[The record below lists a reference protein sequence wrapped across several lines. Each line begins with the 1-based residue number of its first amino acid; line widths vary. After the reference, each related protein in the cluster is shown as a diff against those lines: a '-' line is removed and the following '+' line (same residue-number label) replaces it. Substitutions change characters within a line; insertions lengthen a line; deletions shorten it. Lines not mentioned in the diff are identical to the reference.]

1 MLLWIAIAIAVIYG
15 LLKKFSDGLSDTSL
29 WIAKIMMSEGDENII
44 ESKSLLKA
52 NQAVLMEGWPSNV
65 LFITYLLPIASIIVG
80 FIYSWWG
87 GILMIVSVVL
97 CGSVAQFF
105 IRRPLT
111 YYVLI
116 YLSRMANRFAD
127 YKKNN
132 DLVRADA
139 IEPFSD
145 KIKEILTIYA
155 GSGIG
160 VPTPKEINENPYGD
174 IYFLLSKNN

>member
-1 MLLWIAIAIAVIYG
+1 MLLWIAIAIAIIYG
-15 LLKKFSDGLSDTSL
+15 FLKKFSDGLSDTSL
-29 WIAKIMMSEGDENII
+29 WIAKIMMSEGDQNIL
-44 ESKSLLKA
+44 ESKGLLKA
-52 NQAVLMEGWPSNV
+52 NQAVLMEGWPSNI
-65 LFITYLLPIASIIVG
+65 LFITYLLPIASIIIG

-87 GILMIVSVVL
+87 GIIMMLSVAL
-97 CGSVAQFF
+97 CGSVAEFF
-105 IRRPLT
+105 FRRPLT

-132 DLVRADA
+132 DSVRADA
-139 IEPFSD
+139 IELFSD
-145 KIKEILTIYA
+145 KIKEILTIYF

-160 VPTPKEINENPYGD
+160 VPTSKKINENPYGD